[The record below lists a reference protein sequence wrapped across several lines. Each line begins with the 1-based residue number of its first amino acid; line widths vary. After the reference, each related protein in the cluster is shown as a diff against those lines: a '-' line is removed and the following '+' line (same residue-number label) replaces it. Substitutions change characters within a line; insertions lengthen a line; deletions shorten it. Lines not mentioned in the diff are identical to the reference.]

1 MNIRADGGKFHRLG
15 NRDKRVPITVKDQAR
30 LRKLGLGLEPAGV
43 LHQLIAN
50 QLWTARSVMEDWN
63 TAFFPPEPKPFGSKL
78 GGPERMEAK
87 GGREQD
93 YAVDFR
99 MASGVESGQV
109 SAQARTDDDSGLMAA
124 QAFDQSQL
132 FSQCQSL
139 EIAFGQVGNFDG
151 EAEREELL
159 REEARLPGGRAGS
172 EAVQIK
178 DTRATG
184 QYLHLNGL
192 DHLTVWINCYSRR
205 LRTEIAKPP
214 GR

>member
-1 MNIRADGGKFHRLG
+1 VNIRTRGGKFHRLG
-15 NRDKRVPITVKDQAR
+15 NRDKRVSITVKDQAL
-30 LRKLGLGLEPAGV
+30 LRKLGLGLEATGV
-43 LHQLIAN
+43 LHQLIVN
-50 QLWTARSVMEDWN
+50 QLGTARSVMEDRN

-99 MASGVESGQV
+99 MACGVESGQI
-109 SAQARTDDDSGLMAA
+109 SAQARTDDDGGLMAA

-132 FSQCQSL
+132 LGQCQSL
-139 EIAFGQVGNFDG
+139 KIAFGQVGNFDG
-151 EAEREELL
+151 EAEREEFL
-159 REEARLPGGRAGS
+159 REEARLPGGGAGS
-172 EAVQIK
+172 EAVQIE

-192 DHLTVWINCYSRR
+192 GQL
-205 LRTEIAKPP
+205 LQ
-214 GR
+214 